1 MRLLVLSVS
10 MKDQTQKD
18 RMVKSN
24 RLKVNYQYLCLIWP
38 LVALVVIVSAELIS
52 DIHCGG
58 NPQYEQKD
66 DGGKRFINEVSEY

>member
-1 MRLLVLSVS
+1 MCGAV
-10 MKDQTQKD
+10 
-18 RMVKSN
+18 
-24 RLKVNYQYLCLIWP
+24 
-38 LVALVVIVSAELIS
+38 IS

>member
-24 RLKVNYQYLCLIWP
+24 GLKVNYQYLCLIWP
-38 LVALVVIVSAELIS
+38 LVALVVIVSAECVYGI
-52 DIHCGG
+52 
-58 NPQYEQKD
+58 
-66 DGGKRFINEVSEY
+66 INSSNETLNACVAQ